1 MLDKKRG
8 RPLSSSG
15 LALYIAAAG
24 MLMPEKTPIA
34 IYELV
39 FKEGGTV
46 AKKDVHTPGRREQVE
61 KNVPHPHVVKAM
73 QSSQITRLH
82 KGTMPGD
89 ISIGPLPARAA
100 GVPTTASPCPQ
111 RTCLL
116 LCTAA
121 DRGRAAHGP
130 KVWRESHLPGSQQG
144 K

>member
-15 LALYIAAAG
+15 LALDIAAAG
-24 MLMPEKTPIA
+24 MLMAKKTPIA
-34 IYELV
+34 IYELL

-46 AKKDVHTPGRREQVE
+46 AKKDVHMPDRREQVE
-61 KNVPHPHVVKAM
+61 KNVPHPHVMKAM

-89 ISIGPLPARAA
+89 ISTGPLPARAA
-100 GVPTTASPCPQ
+100 GVPTTASACLR
-111 RTCLL
+111 RTCLP

-121 DRGRAAHGP
+121 DLGRAAHGP
-130 KVWRESHLPGSQQG
+130 KVRRESHLPDSQQG